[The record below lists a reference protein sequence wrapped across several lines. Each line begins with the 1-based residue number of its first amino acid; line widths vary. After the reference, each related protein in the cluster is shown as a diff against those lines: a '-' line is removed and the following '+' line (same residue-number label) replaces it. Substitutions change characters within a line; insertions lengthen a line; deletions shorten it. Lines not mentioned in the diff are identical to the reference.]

1 VTERKKSGRS
11 SLSGE
16 SWELAA
22 LKSLAR
28 NGLEAVGIE
37 PLARELGVT
46 KGSGYWHFRDR
57 KALLRA
63 ALARWERE
71 VTAGVLARLARIPD
85 PRERFLAMLDLAF
98 LDARNRR
105 LEAAV
110 HASAHDPVVRPFV
123 RRTRDRRIRYLE
135 GEFREMG
142 LPAPEARDSA
152 LLAYSAYIGLL
163 SLEWQL
169 PARSLGQEDWERYL
183 RYVADRL
190 LPPAR

>member
-1 VTERKKSGRS
+1 VNEKKRSGRS

-16 SWELAA
+16 NWELAA

-28 NGLEAVGIE
+28 NGLDAVGIE

-46 KGSGYWHFRDR
+46 KGSGYWHFKDR
-57 KALLRA
+57 NALVRA
-63 ALARWERE
+63 ALTRWERE
-71 VTAGVLARLARIPD
+71 VTAGVLARLARVPD
-85 PRERFLAMLDLAF
+85 PRQRFLAMLDMAF

-110 HASAHDPVVRPFV
+110 HAAAHDPVVRPFV
-123 RRTRDRRIRYLE
+123 RRTRDRRMRYLE

-142 LPAPEARDSA
+142 LPAAKARDSA

-169 PARSLGQEDWERYL
+169 PARSLSREEWERYL
-183 RYVADRL
+183 RYVAERL
-190 LPPAR
+190 LPPGR

>member
-1 VTERKKSGRS
+1 MTEKKRSGRS

-16 SWELAA
+16 NWELAA

-28 NGLEAVGIE
+28 NGLEGVGIE

-46 KGSGYWHFRDR
+46 KGSGYWHFKDR

-63 ALARWERE
+63 ALTRWERE

-85 PRERFLAMLDLAF
+85 PRKRFVAMLDMAF
-98 LDARNRR
+98 LDSGNRR

-110 HASAHDPVVRPFV
+110 HAAAHDPVVRPFV
-123 RRTRDRRIRYLE
+123 RRTRDRRMRYLE
-135 GEFREMG
+135 GEFRELG
-142 LPAPEARDSA
+142 LSAAEARDSA
-152 LLAYSAYIGLL
+152 LLAYSAYVGLL

-169 PARSLGQEDWERYL
+169 PARSLSREDWERYL
-183 RYVADRL
+183 RYVAARL

>member
-1 VTERKKSGRS
+1 MTEKKRSGRS

-16 SWELAA
+16 NWELAA

-28 NGLEAVGIE
+28 NGLESVGIE

-46 KGSGYWHFRDR
+46 KGSGYWHFKDR
-57 KALLRA
+57 RALIRA
-63 ALARWERE
+63 ALTRWERE
-71 VTAGVLARLARIPD
+71 VTAGVLARVALVPD
-85 PRERFLAMLDLAF
+85 PRKRFTALLDIAF

-110 HASAHDPVVRPFV
+110 HAAAHDPIVRPFV

-135 GEFREMG
+135 REFGEMG
-142 LPAPEARDSA
+142 LGPADSRDSA

-169 PARSLGQEDWERYL
+169 PARSLSREDWERYL
-183 RYVADRL
+183 RYVAGRL
-190 LPPAR
+190 LPPER